1 MTECQCDVDGSVDY
15 KCDMKNGECFC
26 IPGTLGDKCQC
37 KISVIELKQ
46 DWKPFQPQ
54 EQELK
59 WHKNGAD

>member
-1 MTECQCDVDGSVDY
+1 MSIWESRVIDPISFLSFFLTECECDVDGSVDY

-46 DWKPFQPQ
+46 D
-54 EQELK
+54 
-59 WHKNGAD
+59 